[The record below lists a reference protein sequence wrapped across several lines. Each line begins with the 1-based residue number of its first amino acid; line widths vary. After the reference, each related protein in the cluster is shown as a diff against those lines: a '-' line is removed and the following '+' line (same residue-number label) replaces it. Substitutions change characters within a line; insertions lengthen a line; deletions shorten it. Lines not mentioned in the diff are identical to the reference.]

1 MERRR
6 EMSTEYG
13 FSFAKEKCIQC
24 FGCEVACKSW
34 REGEFGVRWRRVY
47 NIWQGRYPKVKNL
60 SASVSCMHCAEPPCA
75 KACPVQ
81 AIQKRAE
88 DGIVI
93 VDTGKCIGCKAC
105 LKVCAFGAPQFGA
118 NGKMQKCDMC
128 FNQADLSREFPPC
141 IETCPTK
148 ALQFGKMDQKEKIA
162 LEQDIQRLM
171 AL

>member
-1 MERRR
+1 
-6 EMSTEYG
+6 
-13 FSFAKEKCIQC
+13 
-24 FGCEVACKSW
+24 
-34 REGEFGVRWRRVY
+34 
-47 NIWQGRYPKVKNL
+47 
-60 SASVSCMHCAEPPCA
+60 MHCAEPACA

-105 LKVCAFGAPQFGA
+105 LKACAFGAPQFGA

-128 FNQADLSREFPPC
+128 LNEADLSKEAPPC
-141 IETCPTK
+141 VETCPTK
-148 ALQFGKMDQKEKIA
+148 ALKLGKMETKEKLA
-162 LEQDIQRLM
+162 LEQDIQKLM

>member
-1 MERRR
+1 
-6 EMSTEYG
+6 MSAEYG

-34 REGEFGVRWRRVY
+34 REGELGVRWRRVY

-60 SASVSCMHCAEPPCA
+60 SASVSCMHCADPACA

-93 VDTGKCIGCKAC
+93 VDREKCIG
-105 LKVCAFGAPQFGA
+105 
-118 NGKMQKCDMC
+118 
-128 FNQADLSREFPPC
+128 
-141 IETCPTK
+141 
-148 ALQFGKMDQKEKIA
+148 
-162 LEQDIQRLM
+162 
-171 AL
+171 